1 MRIALMALIPLC
13 LISARPT
20 HGFGR
25 PEGPLAHTFSIVA
38 RDPETGAFGVAVQSH
53 WFSVG
58 TTVPW
63 AEAGVGAVATQSFT
77 EVSFGP
83 RGLALMKAGKT
94 AAQAL
99 AELLN
104 KDPGRE
110 TRQVAL
116 IDSQGRVAT
125 WTGPKCID
133 AAGHHQGPGYS
144 VQANMMDKPTVWPAM
159 AAAYEASAGKPF
171 AERLLAA
178 LDAAEREGG
187 DLRGRQSAALLIV
200 KGQSSGR
207 PWADRLLELRVED
220 HPEPLVELRRLYNLS
235 RAYDAM
241 NAGDE
246 ALAADKLELALAR
259 YTEAAQLAPQLHE
272 LPFWQAVTLMTTGH
286 EAPALQLFQQVFAA
300 DARWA
305 KLVPRLPKAGVLP
318 NNPQLIDKI
327 LSRAPKRP

>member
-13 LISARPT
+13 LISAQPT

-83 RGLALMKAGKT
+83 RGLELMKAGKT

-116 IDSQGRVAT
+116 IDNQGRVAT

-207 PWADRLLELRVED
+207 PWVDRVLELRVED
-220 HPEPLVELRRLYNLS
+220 HPEPLVELRRLCNLS
-235 RAYDAM
+235 RAYEAM

-259 YTEAAQLAPQLHE
+259 YTEAAKLAPQSHE

-300 DARWA
+300 DPRWA